1 MGMWRGEPVYKN
13 VSAPATAGQALAT
26 FAAWVQLVTTSFPPI
41 SFYIYFQPQY
51 CSLGVLFLKE

>member
-1 MGMWRGEPVYKN
+1 MGMWDVKRRYKN

-26 FAAWVQLVTTSFPPI
+26 FAAWVQLVTASFPPI

-51 CSLGVLFLKE
+51 CLLGVLFLKE